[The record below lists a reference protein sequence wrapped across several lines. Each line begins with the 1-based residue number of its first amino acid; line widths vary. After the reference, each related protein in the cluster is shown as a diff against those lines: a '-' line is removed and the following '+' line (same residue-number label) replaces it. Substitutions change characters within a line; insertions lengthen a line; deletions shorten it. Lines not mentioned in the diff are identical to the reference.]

1 VKQALRSHHVVAREG
16 VRSACIVFD
25 QGKIVALREFA
36 DVPVDCALIDAPDR
50 FVLPGLVDTH
60 VHINEPGRT
69 QWEGFATATR
79 AAAAGGIT
87 CLVDMPLNCVP
98 ATTSVAALEEKRRS
112 ARGQAYVDYAF
123 WGGVV
128 PGNVEEILPLAAAGI
143 RGFKCF
149 LVDPGID
156 EFSMV
161 TEADLR
167 LAMPVLA
174 GIGLPLLVHAEDP
187 AEVSGDYHDYPS
199 YLQSRPDR
207 AEVAAIRL
215 MIDLCCEYRT
225 RVHIVHLA
233 TAEAVPML
241 EAARREGLPISVETC
256 PHYLYFNAGSIPAGA
271 TEFKCAPPIRGAA
284 NRELLWEALRQR
296 TIDLVATDHS
306 PCPPA
311 MKNRPDGD
319 FCKTWGG
326 IASLSVA
333 LPAIWTA
340 ATERGFDIRAVV
352 RWMCEAP
359 ATLAGL
365 DRRKGRIAPGY
376 DADFVIFDPEAEF
389 EVTPEKLH
397 FRHPVSPYIG
407 QKLRG
412 RVESTIVR
420 GALVYRDGSFAK
432 KAVGSECDF
441 PRKRWTRAEYDAL
454 DEIGLLY
461 PERLELVDGEL
472 ISKMW
477 KKRPHVNAQS
487 FVHQW
492 LMEAFGGEF
501 INPAA
506 PIDVAPEDNP
516 ENEPEPDIIVLK
528 RPSQEFRKSNPGPA
542 DLHLVVE
549 VADATLGFDLTK
561 KAALYARAGIV
572 EYWVLDVI
580 ARRLVV
586 HREPTEGRYASI
598 SAYGEQET
606 IASLAAPG
614 AEFRIADAFR

>member
-1 VKQALRSHHVVAREG
+1 VKQALRSHHVVTREG

-25 QGKIVALREFA
+25 QSKILALREFA
-36 DVPVDCALIDAPDR
+36 DVPADCALIDAPDR

-69 QWEGFATATR
+69 EWEGFETATR

-87 CLVDMPLNCVP
+87 CVVDMPLNCVP
-98 ATTSVAALEEKRRS
+98 ATTSVAALEQKRRS
-112 ARGQAYVDYAF
+112 AHGRAYVDYAF

-128 PGNVEEILPLAAAGI
+128 PGNVEELLPLAAAGV

-149 LVDPGID
+149 LVDSGID

-187 AEVSGDYHDYPS
+187 VEVAGDYRDYPS
-199 YLQSRPDR
+199 YLRSRPDR

-215 MIDLCCEYRT
+215 MIDLCREYRT

-233 TAEAVPML
+233 TAEAVAML

-256 PHYLYFNAGSIPAGA
+256 PHYLYFNAESISPRA

-296 TIDLVATDHS
+296 TIDFIATDHS

-311 MKNRPDGD
+311 MKNRSDGD
-319 FCKTWGG
+319 FCKAWGG

-340 ATERGFDIRAVV
+340 ASQRGFDIRAVV

-365 DRRKGRIAPGY
+365 DRHKGRIAPGY
-376 DADFVIFDPEAEF
+376 DADFVIFDPETEF

-412 RVESTIVR
+412 RVESTILR
-420 GALVYRDGSFAK
+420 GISVY
-432 KAVGSECDF
+432 
-441 PRKRWTRAEYDAL
+441 L
-454 DEIGLLY
+454 DDEF
-461 PERLELVDGEL
+461 VDEATGCE
-472 ISKMW
+472 
-477 KKRPHVNAQS
+477 
-487 FVHQW
+487 W
-492 LMEAFGGEF
+492 L
-501 INPAA
+501 
-506 PIDVAPEDNP
+506 
-516 ENEPEPDIIVLK
+516 
-528 RPSQEFRKSNPGPA
+528 S
-542 DLHLVVE
+542 
-549 VADATLGFDLTK
+549 
-561 KAALYARAGIV
+561 AG
-572 EYWVLDVI
+572 
-580 ARRLVV
+580 
-586 HREPTEGRYASI
+586 
-598 SAYGEQET
+598 
-606 IASLAAPG
+606 
-614 AEFRIADAFR
+614 